1 MKHTIREAV
10 TSAHNPPKVGRI
22 LLNPF
27 RRAKRRAGA
36 PTTFREKLYWTLG
49 NLLMLIGAIL
59 LAYVGGIYAQADYN
73 RYAARGDTDAP
84 PPAPVA
90 APRAPDAELAPYGVA
105 RTMMRYL
112 NLSGPRSGQQ
122 VISVT
127 ISSLV
132 GAM

>member
-1 MKHTIREAV
+1 MKHTIREAI
-10 TSAHNPPKVGRI
+10 TSTQNPPKVRGI
-22 LLNPF
+22 LHNPF
-27 RRAKRRAGA
+27 RRANRRAGA

-90 APRAPDAELAPYGVA
+90 APRAPDAEPAQRAVTQPPDHYAQDFTAICIKERAFLP
-105 RTMMRYL
+105 L
-112 NLSGPRSGQQ
+112 
-122 VISVT
+122 VIR
-127 ISSLV
+127 
-132 GAM
+132 